1 MKQTAVSMNVTA
13 GSGSCNLSK
22 GGQWGGNT
30 KGSKKEMNQ
39 GKHHGIAT
47 HITPGREGSRGV
59 YRRGENAQWGSIWH
73 RLKKTST
80 CWDDN
85 YQREEFIKEEWK
97 MKDSQWSKG
106 QNYVM
111 NNYFLNI
118 HSTSEKEFLV
128 NLIIL
133 STPASDS
140 HFQECLQTTFTD
152 PVAVAQWWNYSRW
165 THCLCLFHY
174 QIQWNLEI
182 WA

>member
-1 MKQTAVSMNVTA
+1 
-13 GSGSCNLSK
+13 
-22 GGQWGGNT
+22 
-30 KGSKKEMNQ
+30 MNQ

-47 HITPGREGSRGV
+47 HITPEREGGAEEST
-59 YRRGENAQWGSIWH
+59 GEEKMHSEEVFDTGW
-73 RLKKTST
+73 KKTST